1 MFDYSKLCGRIVE
14 KFGTRK
20 AFCVAAEVTESWL
33 AARLGGKIQF
43 RADEMHHIARLL
55 DFPVDQIPVYFFT
68 PKLR

>member
-20 AFCVAAEVTESWL
+20 AFCAKAQVTESWL

-43 RADEMHHIARLL
+43 RAIEMHNIARLL
-55 DFPVDQIPVYFFT
+55 DIPVDQIPGYFFAL
-68 PKLR
+68 KLR